1 MKTLSALSAAIYGII
16 YVRIPKKSRVTKRI
30 LGRKIFAA
38 VIVVRGPTLHQKN
51 PKNSTYFFSALSKNN
66 SSELLKRDYFE
77 SCKSKSRKEIGC
89 WHWYRK
95 DPENSPAWSQIP
107 FCIFFRN

>member
-38 VIVVRGPTLHQKN
+38 VIVVLHFTKKI
-51 PKNSTYFFSALSKNN
+51 PK
-66 SSELLKRDYFE
+66 
-77 SCKSKSRKEIGC
+77 
-89 WHWYRK
+89 
-95 DPENSPAWSQIP
+95 IP
-107 FCIFFRN
+107 RIF